1 MLDDRKS
8 AVLRA
13 VVQSYIETAQPV
25 GSANVAQAPG
35 VEVSPATVRNY
46 FSELENL
53 EFIMQPHTSSGRLPT
68 EKGYKYYIENLMPVY
83 TLSRKEGLELTEA
96 LKQNNEEHRAVKSL
110 AKAVAEMAQN
120 AAVVGIG
127 SHDSYYTGLSNL
139 FAQPEFK
146 DWNRIVSLSD
156 VLDKMDEVLAK
167 LRSVR
172 FEQPT
177 VLIGADCPFGSLC
190 GSVVVSLPPGYMI
203 GILGPMRM
211 DYAQATAIMKKIQ
224 LLISEKKY
232 DET

>member
-1 MLDDRKS
+1 MHERLNQVLGLVIDK
-8 AVLRA
+8 AVKTG
-13 VVQSYIETAQPV
+13 EPV
-25 GSANVAQAPG
+25 GSQSLVDNYKLN
-35 VEVSPATVRNY
+35 VSPATVRNY

-53 EFIMQPHTSSGRLPT
+53 EYIMQPHTSSGRLPT
-68 EKGYKYYIENLMPVY
+68 EKGYKYFIENLMPVY
-83 TLSRKEGLELTEA
+83 TLSRKEGLDLTEA
-96 LKQNNEEHRAVKSL
+96 LKQSNEEHRAVKSL
-110 AKAVAEMAQN
+110 AKIVAEMAQN